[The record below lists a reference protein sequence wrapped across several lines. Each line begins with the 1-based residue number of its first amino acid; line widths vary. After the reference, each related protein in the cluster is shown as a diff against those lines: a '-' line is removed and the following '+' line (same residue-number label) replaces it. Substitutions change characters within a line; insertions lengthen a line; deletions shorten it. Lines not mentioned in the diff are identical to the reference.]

1 MSNPDPTAQQLLEQ
15 RIREHAEAARWK
27 EAATVAI
34 EGYGPELLGFVMA
47 VLRNESAASEVFSQ
61 LCEDVWSGLE
71 GFRWQ
76 SSFRTWA
83 YTIARH
89 ATGRYLRSPHL
100 RRNQPLEDDEI
111 SKIADRVR
119 SSTLNYLRSGVK
131 EKVQRIRES
140 LEPDDQTLLI
150 LRVDRNLAWN
160 EVAQVM
166 LGEDE
171 EHTPQAISRKS
182 AALRKRFERL
192 KEDLKRLAREHRLL
206 EED

>member
-1 MSNPDPTAQQLLEQ
+1 MTQPEPTAQQRLEA
-15 RIREHAEAARWK
+15 RVREHTDAGRYREG
-27 EAATVAI
+27 ATVAI

-47 VLRNESAASEVFSQ
+47 ILRDETAASDVFSQ
-61 LCEDVWSGLE
+61 LCEDLWSGLE

-76 SSFRTWA
+76 STLRTWA

-89 ATGRYLRSPHL
+89 ATQRYLRSPHL
-100 RRNQPLEDDEI
+100 RRNRPLADEEI

-119 SSTLNYLRSGVK
+119 SSTINYLRSEVK
-131 EKVQRIRES
+131 EKVQQIRDT
-140 LEPDDQTLLI
+140 LDPDDQTLLI

-160 EVAQVM
+160 EVAEIM

-171 EHTPQAISRKS
+171 PHSSDAISRKS

-192 KEDLKRLAREHRLL
+192 KEDLKRLAKEHQLL
-206 EED
+206 EDT

>member
-1 MSNPDPTAQQLLEQ
+1 MAPTLEERIKTHAQQEEW
-15 RIREHAEAARWK
+15 RA
-27 EAATVAI
+27 AATVAI

-47 VLRNESAASEVFSQ
+47 VLRDEGAAGDVFSQ
-61 LCEDVWSGLE
+61 VCEDIWSGLQ

-89 ATGRYLRSPHL
+89 AAQRYLRSPHR
-100 RRNQPLEDDEI
+100 RRNQPLGDDDI
-111 SKIADRVR
+111 SKLADKVR
-119 SSTLNYLRSGVK
+119 SSTLNYLRTEVK
-131 EKVQRIRES
+131 EKVQQIRDS
-140 LEPDDQTLLI
+140 LDPDDQTLLI

-160 EVAQVM
+160 EVAEIM

-171 EHTPQAISRKS
+171 PHTAAEIARKS

-192 KEDLKRLAREHRLL
+192 KEDLKRLAKEHQLL
-206 EED
+206 EDD